1 LKLVLLLRLLLKL
14 LHQQLLLCICAAAAS
29 TQAVDQ
35 NQAPAVRKALS
46 ETGINAADV
55 QGTGRGGRITKE
67 DVAAIKLNLLHQF
80 NH

>member
-1 LKLVLLLRLLLKL
+1 M
-14 LHQQLLLCICAAAAS
+14 AAALA

-35 NQAPAVRKALS
+35 NQAPSVRKALS

-55 QGTGRGGRITKE
+55 QGTGRGGASLKKTLL
-67 DVAAIKLNLLHQF
+67 AIALNLLHQF